1 MKKQLVMVVLALL
14 LMSAG
19 RPLSIVQAQ
28 SAATAAVC
36 SGVAV
41 TTGASSHTL
50 EAGGLTREYIVY
62 VPDSYDPAQPTPLIL
77 SLHGF
82 ASSDVQ
88 QALWSQWN
96 PLADREGFIVVYP
109 QGKGSPARWNTGQTS
124 LSPVTAQVPADTP
137 ISDLLSQ
144 FFEAVEVD
152 DVAFFRDLIAQLESD
167 YCIDPAR
174 IYVNGLSNGGGM
186 TNRLACEMSDVFA
199 AVGTVAGAYTSFPGG
214 CHPSRP
220 MPVIAFHGVV
230 DPVVPYAGDAAIDFP
245 AIQTWAADWA
255 ARDQCDPTPQTV
267 AETVGAVTGVRYS
280 GCADDAEVVLYS
292 IADGGHTWPGGF
304 PIPPLFVGKTTQD
317 IDASATMWAFFMAHP
332 LE

>member
-1 MKKQLVMVVLALL
+1 MKKQLMIVVLALL
-14 LMSAG
+14 LMPMSMT
-19 RPLSIVQAQ
+19 QAQ
-28 SAATAAVC
+28 SDTPAASLC
-36 SGVAV
+36 SGEAI
-41 TTGASSHTL
+41 TTGSSQHTL

-88 QALWSQWN
+88 QVLWTQWN
-96 PLADREGFIVVYP
+96 SLSDREGFIVVYP
-109 QGKGSPARWNTGQTS
+109 QGTGSPARWNSGQTT
-124 LSPVTAQVPADTP
+124 LSTVTAHVPRNNPLAG
-137 ISDLLSQ
+137 LLDQ
-144 FFEAVEVD
+144 FFEAVDVD
-152 DVAFFRDLIAQLESD
+152 DVAFIRSLIAQLEVD

-199 AVGTVAGAYTSFPGG
+199 AVGTVAGAYTDFPGG
-214 CHPSRP
+214 CHPARP
-220 MPVIAFHGVV
+220 VPVIAFHGVI
-230 DPVVPYAGDAAIDFP
+230 DPIVPYEGNADVGFP

-255 ARDQCDPTPQTV
+255 ARDQCDLTPQPV
-267 AETVGAVTGVRYS
+267 AGTVGAVTGVRYS
-280 GCADDAEVVLYS
+280 DCADNAEVVLYS

-304 PIPPLFVGKTTQD
+304 PTPAFITGKTSRD
-317 IDASATMWAFFMAHP
+317 IDASATMWAFYVAHP